1 MMIFL
6 HPSYLWFFTLI
17 SLPILIHLFSSRKK
31 KTILFSNLIFLKL
44 IEHQNKTTKK
54 LRNFLLLF
62 IRCLIITFLVLTF
75 AQPIVKRTNS
85 FIEDVKTIY
94 IDNSFSMSKTGK
106 EGELLSQAK
115 EKSKQL
121 ISNSNPSSRFK
132 IITNE
137 NQYRSYLFNQSEA
150 IEYIDKIN
158 FNPTPKNI
166 ASVINSHKK
175 TEKGNQ
181 HFFIFSDFQKNSTN
195 LEDIKLDSTT
205 YISAIKL
212 SPNNENNIFIDSVWF
227 SSSFHVKGENTE
239 LNIKLIN
246 NGLNNIENI
255 EVLIKLKNF
264 KRKVYVNI
272 PKKSN
277 KTISINY
284 IEKEEKFNNGTITI
298 DDEDYIF
305 DNTFFINYPIVKEA
319 SILIVNGRDFSK
331 NIKKVYELD
340 DFYTVKE
347 IEKRSFNIDFINKSD
362 LIILNGV
369 IELSPVSIN
378 QLIDFISKGK
388 SLIIFP
394 GNLKKSEFKS
404 WNSFMS
410 KLKLPFFLNTNDVG
424 TLIEN
429 INYKTNF
436 FKPVFEQDPKQI
448 NLSSILKTYKIKN
461 RSNYIP
467 LINIQNK
474 SPLFLKTTDKNIYLF
489 TSSLTK
495 EFSNF
500 SSSALFVSTLLRAG
514 ELSIIENN
522 LSYNLGEKKLLRLP
536 INKQNK
542 LPIHIK
548 NESIDLIPLHQYKN
562 YTANINLGNSTN
574 QTALKTGNYF
584 INHGSEKI
592 NELSINHN
600 RKESITEYYSLEEL
614 KNKLGK
620 SNKNTTSFSD
630 INKTSI
636 RSSIKKH
643 SEYWKLFLF
652 FALTLVIIETFLLR
666 FWSVKTNSKNKS

>member
-1 MMIFL
+1 MITFL
-6 HPSYLWFFTLI
+6 HPSYLWFLTLI
-17 SLPILIHLFSSRKK
+17 SLPIIIHLFSSRKK
-31 KTILFSNLIFLKL
+31 RTILFSNLIFLKL
-44 IEHQNKTTKK
+44 IEHKNKTTKK
-54 LRNFLLLF
+54 IRNFLLLF
-62 IRCLIITFLVLTF
+62 IRCLIITFLVLSF
-75 AQPIVKRTNS
+75 AQPIVKRVNS
-85 FIEDVKTIY
+85 FKEDVKIIY
-94 IDNSFSMSKTGK
+94 IDNSFSMSKIGK

-121 ISNSNPSSRFK
+121 ISNSKPGSRFK

-137 NQYRSYLFNQSEA
+137 NQHRSYLFNQSEA

-158 FNPTPKNI
+158 FNPIPKDI
-166 ASVINSHKK
+166 ASVINTHKK
-175 TEKGNQ
+175 KEKGNQ

-195 LEDIKLDSTT
+195 IEDIKLDSTT
-205 YISAIKL
+205 YISTIKL
-212 SPNNENNIFIDSVWF
+212 TPNNENNIFIDSVWF
-227 SSSFHVKGENTE
+227 SSSFHVKEQNTE
-239 LNIKLIN
+239 LNIQLIN
-246 NGLNNIENI
+246 KGFNNIENI

-272 PKKSN
+272 PKRSN

-298 DDEDYIF
+298 DNEDCIF
-305 DNTFFINYPIVKEA
+305 DNTFFINYSIVEEA
-319 SILIVNGRDFSK
+319 SVLIVNGRYFSK

-347 IEKRSFNIDFINKSD
+347 IEKRNFNIDLINKSD
-362 LIILNGV
+362 LIILNGI
-369 IELSPVSIN
+369 IEISPVSIN
-378 QLIDFISKGK
+378 QLIDFTSKGK

-410 KLKLPFFLNTNDVG
+410 KLKLPFFLKTSDFG
-424 TLIEN
+424 TVIEN
-429 INYKTNF
+429 INYEIDF
-436 FKPVFEQDPKQI
+436 FKPVFEKDPKQI

-461 RSNYIP
+461 RSNYTS
-467 LINIQNK
+467 LINLQNK

-489 TSSLTK
+489 TSSLTE

-500 SSSALFVSTLLRAG
+500 SSNALFVSTLLRAG

-522 LSYNLGEKKLLRLP
+522 LSYNIGEKKLLKLS

-548 NESIDLIPLHQYKN
+548 NESIDFIPLHQYKN
-562 YTANINLGNSTN
+562 YTANINLNNSTN
-574 QTALKTGNYF
+574 QIVLKSGNYF

-592 NELSINHN
+592 SELSINYN
-600 RKESITEYYSLEEL
+600 RKESITEYYSLDEL
-614 KNKLGK
+614 KSKLGK
-620 SNKNTTSFSD
+620 FNQNTTSFSD

-636 RSSIKKH
+636 HSSIKKH

-666 FWSVKTNSKNKS
+666 FWSVKTNSK